1 MYLHKYKTFCF
12 KKEKVFKT
20 FCFFFLNF
28 ILIQKKTIVFRGDK
42 KLLRLSYIEGI
53 ETNKKIVFLLEEKE
67 AWLVGGIT
75 FETV

>member
-1 MYLHKYKTFCF
+1 MYLHKDKTFCF

-53 ETNKKIVFLLEEKE
+53 ETNKKNSFPFRGKRG
-67 AWLVGGIT
+67 LVGRGYN
-75 FETV
+75 F